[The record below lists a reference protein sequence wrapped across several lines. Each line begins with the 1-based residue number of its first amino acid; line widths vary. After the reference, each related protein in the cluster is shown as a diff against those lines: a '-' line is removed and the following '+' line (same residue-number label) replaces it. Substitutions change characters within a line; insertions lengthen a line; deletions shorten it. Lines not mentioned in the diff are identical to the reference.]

1 MSLSMYAA
9 SVPVFQR
16 ALGNLDAVLRK
27 GEEHAAA
34 QGLDLADLAAA
45 RLAPDMFPLTGQI
58 QSASDSAK
66 FCAARLTGTAAPSF
80 ADDETTFDEMHQR
93 IAKTLDYLA
102 SVDPAG
108 FEGSETRAVVQKSRR
123 GERHFIGTSYLLT
136 FALPNFFFHVATAY
150 DILRHEGVPVGK
162 SDYLGSF

>member
-34 QGLDLADLAAA
+34 QGLDLAELAAA

-66 FCAARLTGTAAPSF
+66 FCAARLTGTVAPSF

-150 DILRHEGVPVGK
+150 DILRHKGVPVGK

>member
-1 MSLSMYAA
+1 MPLSIYDA
-9 SVPVFQR
+9 SIPVFER
-16 ALGNLDAVLRK
+16 ALRNLDAILTK
-27 GEEHAAA
+27 AEEYASANCI
-34 QGLDLADLAAA
+34 DLAELAAA

-66 FCAARLTGTAAPSF
+66 FGAARLTGTTGPSF
-80 ADDETTFDEMHQR
+80 ADTETTFEELHAR

-108 FEGSETRAVVQKSRR
+108 FEGAETREIVQKSRR
-123 GERHFIGTSYLLT
+123 GERHFVGTSYLLT

-150 DILRHEGVPVGK
+150 DILRHKGVPVGK
-162 SDYLGSF
+162 SDYLGAF

>member
-1 MSLSMYAA
+1 MPLSLYDA
-9 SVPVFQR
+9 SIPVFQR
-16 ALGNLDAVLRK
+16 ALRNLDAILTK
-27 GEEHAAA
+27 AEEHAAA
-34 QGLDLADLAAA
+34 NGIDLAELAAA

-66 FCAARLTGTAAPSF
+66 FAAARLTGTTGPSF
-80 ADDETTFDEMHQR
+80 ADTETTFGELHAR

-108 FEGSETRAVVQKSRR
+108 FEGAETREIVQKSRR
-123 GERHFIGTSYLLT
+123 GERHFVGTSYLLT

-150 DILRHEGVPVGK
+150 DILRHKGVPVGK
-162 SDYLGSF
+162 SDYLGAF